1 MREAKAA
8 EKALIRVNRHYLMD
22 AMHNGDSEYMEAF
35 NAMMVVLRRLQE

>member
-8 EKALIRVNRHYLMD
+8 EKALIQVNRRYLMD
-22 AMHNGDSEYMEAF
+22 AMQNGDSEYIQAF